1 MPSPKGLTDKQK
13 YFVAEYLI
21 DSNAKQAA
29 IRAGYSADSA
39 ESIGYELLH
48 KTLVSEAIAAAQV
61 KRSLRTEIDQ
71 DWALTRLEKIYDRC
85 MEEEPVL
92 NENGEPIGVYNFA
105 HSGATKSIELILK
118 VQGLLNDK
126 VQLMGADGGA
136 IKIQQEK
143 PIDPE
148 TLSTA
153 TLEAILADTA
163 RGKSSQEAT
172 G

>member
-1 MPSPKGLTDKQK
+1 MPYSKGLTDKQK

-21 DSNAKQAA
+21 DSNATQAA
-29 IRAGYSADSA
+29 IRAGYSAKTADVIA
-39 ESIGYELLH
+39 NQLLR
-48 KTLVSEAIAAAQV
+48 KTLVAEAIAAAKV

-71 DWALTRLEKIYDRC
+71 DWALTRLQKIYDRC
-85 MEEEPVL
+85 MEVEPVL
-92 NENGEPIGVYNFA
+92 DKNGDPIGVYNFA
-105 HSGATKSIELILK
+105 HSGANKSVELILK
-118 VQGLLNDK
+118 VQGLLSDK
-126 VQLMGADGGA
+126 VQLTGSDGGA

-143 PIDPE
+143 PIDPS

-163 RGKSSQEAT
+163 RRAG